1 MKHAEWC
8 VQSPWAG
15 WAAVPE
21 CYRSWTARVCV
32 WSLHWARATACI
44 KLLGGTENPRVQN
57 WVSDKISS
65 FWESCSWYSAPHL
78 ESTVKAFDL
87 RSPSLHKIWKTTT
100 LSLCRTTSMIQEE
113 KGRPWNT
120 FQSAVSACYLWLS
133 GKVAGKI
140 LWNWALFHA
149 WLVDSRHGSQQ
160 NCINRKAA
168 NQLRNKPY
176 VSELSCALPTRGSRS
191 ICHLRC
197 NLWATHRVPAKV
209 RKSY

>member
-1 MKHAEWC
+1 MVC
-8 VQSPWAG
+8 
-15 WAAVPE
+15 AVTL
-21 CYRSWTARVCV
+21 S
-32 WSLHWARATACI
+32 
-44 KLLGGTENPRVQN
+44 
-57 WVSDKISS
+57 WVSCCAWVQQVLD
-65 FWESCSWYSAPHL
+65 
-78 ESTVKAFDL
+78 STCVCLVTPLGK
-87 RSPSLHKIWKTTT
+87 SYSLHKAFGWHRKSQSPELGIWQDKLFLGVLQLVLDSSFGKYCQSFWPQEPFSSQTVKNNNPE
-100 LSLCRTTSMIQEE
+100 SECRTTSMIQEE

-149 WLVDSRHGSQQ
+149 WLLDSQHGSQQ

-176 VSELSCALPTRGSRS
+176 GSELSCALPTRGSRS